1 MGALEERVAYLEGR
15 GEEHAA
21 AIGEVRADIRDLRT
35 ELRDFRVEVN
45 QRFDRVDTR
54 FERLEARFDTK
65 FLWLIG
71 FQFTTLMAVIA
82 ALLNGYFR

>member
-1 MGALEERVAYLEGR
+1 
-15 GEEHAA
+15 
-21 AIGEVRADIRDLRT
+21 
-35 ELRDFRVEVN
+35 VN